1 MPKNFEAPL
10 SYRVSTVLIKIVTLM
25 SIFVSKITKIP
36 EPIIIRAIVDAFFY
50 LKPKC
55 QILNNTVKIENIK
68 LKNVPVRIY
77 TPTSDSSEKMAC
89 LIYFHGGGFFA
100 GNVDMYDYYLNTIS
114 IQLNIVVISVEYR
127 LCPEHMYPAA
137 IEDCWNVVQFYIENS
152 QLFNTDLNRTI
163 IGGDSAGANLTSV
176 ITQRIAENESI
187 SFRPKFVIYITPFF
201 QLFNLELPSIRRYFP
216 CGIISYF
223 SFYTGK
229 LIYWYLGETNLNRE
243 MNEVFIN
250 NLHTLAVEDENL
262 REKYKK
268 LISID
273 LIPEVYKK
281 NRDYYG
287 DEMFIYPSRH
297 EEPRLLKNNLK
308 IKKKINFLFNK
319 DISPALVDQTLLQKM
334 PPKAYFIIYECD
346 QVKDDGLIFAKRLEL
361 AGIDVKIAFYEDCY
375 HGQTQF
381 VDPVN
386 GFESS
391 RVVLNDMIKYIRK
404 NI

>member
-1 MPKNFEAPL
+1 MF
-10 SYRVSTVLIKIVTLM
+10 
-25 SIFVSKITKIP
+25 
-36 EPIIIRAIVDAFFY
+36 
-50 LKPKC
+50 
-55 QILNNTVKIENIK
+55 
-68 LKNVPVRIY
+68 
-77 TPTSDSSEKMAC
+77 
-89 LIYFHGGGFFA
+89 
-100 GNVDMYDYYLNTIS
+100 
-114 IQLNIVVISVEYR
+114 
-127 LCPEHMYPAA
+127 
-137 IEDCWNVVQFYIENS
+137 
-152 QLFNTDLNRTI
+152 
-163 IGGDSAGANLTSV
+163 
-176 ITQRIAENESI
+176 
-187 SFRPKFVIYITPFF
+187 
-201 QLFNLELPSIRRYFP
+201 
-216 CGIISYF
+216 
-223 SFYTGK
+223 TGK

-361 AGIDVKIAFYEDCY
+361 AGIDVKVRRIFFSFDL
-375 HGQTQF
+375 F
-381 VDPVN
+381 
-386 GFESS
+386 
-391 RVVLNDMIKYIRK
+391 
-404 NI
+404 

>member
-1 MPKNFEAPL
+1 
-10 SYRVSTVLIKIVTLM
+10 
-25 SIFVSKITKIP
+25 
-36 EPIIIRAIVDAFFY
+36 
-50 LKPKC
+50 
-55 QILNNTVKIENIK
+55 
-68 LKNVPVRIY
+68 
-77 TPTSDSSEKMAC
+77 MAC

-229 LIYWYLGETNLNRE
+229 R
-243 MNEVFIN
+243 
-250 NLHTLAVEDENL
+250 
-262 REKYKK
+262 
-268 LISID
+268 
-273 LIPEVYKK
+273 
-281 NRDYYG
+281 
-287 DEMFIYPSRH
+287 
-297 EEPRLLKNNLK
+297 
-308 IKKKINFLFNK
+308 
-319 DISPALVDQTLLQKM
+319 
-334 PPKAYFIIYECD
+334 
-346 QVKDDGLIFAKRLEL
+346 
-361 AGIDVKIAFYEDCY
+361 
-375 HGQTQF
+375 
-381 VDPVN
+381 
-386 GFESS
+386 
-391 RVVLNDMIKYIRK
+391 
-404 NI
+404 